1 MKLPQLPKFKF
12 SESNKSRTLLIL
24 FEKMLN
30 ELVGII
36 DPTELKLAEQLGSQI
51 YDAVM
56 RRYDEKNFTNE
67 EVRVTFLRFLVKNF
81 FFNF

>member
-1 MKLPQLPKFKF
+1 M
-12 SESNKSRTLLIL
+12 IL